1 MRKKKSIFRN
11 KMTKVTLSPRTWAA
25 TYVCGPKH
33 AYVGT
38 FLGTKLGFQRHKKG
52 KFSTIIA
59 KVWNESHI
67 IWEPFQ
73 TPFFSLCKAL
83 HGILSKHIEISR
95 EKYKIH

>member
-1 MRKKKSIFRN
+1 
-11 KMTKVTLSPRTWAA
+11 MTKEALFPCTWVVA
-25 TYVCGPKH
+25 YVCGPKH

-67 IWEPFQ
+67 VWESFQ
-73 TPFFSLCKAL
+73 TPFFPPYKAL
-83 HGILSKHIEISR
+83 HGTFSKHIDIPR
-95 EKYKIH
+95 ET